1 MCVRVCALVCDII
14 PSIPELRAVAVS
26 SGAWRSLEHLAAS
39 ENVMVQRAAVGGLC
53 NLAMSDV
60 IIERMLDRQ
69 GEGHE
74 RYMKIFLVIA
84 HSPDEQAAVYARA
97 APGLQCCL
105 CVSNSR
111 VRLQL
116 RPWRC
121 VQPVLLPRSG
131 CAVL

>member
-1 MCVRVCALVCDII
+1 VCDII

-97 APGLQCCL
+97 APGLQCCFL

-116 RPWRC
+116 RPRRC